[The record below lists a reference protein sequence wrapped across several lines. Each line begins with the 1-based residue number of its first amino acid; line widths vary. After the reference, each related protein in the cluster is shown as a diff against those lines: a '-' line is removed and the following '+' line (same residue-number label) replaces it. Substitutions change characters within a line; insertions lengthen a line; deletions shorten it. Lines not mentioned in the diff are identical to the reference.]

1 MKRSKGR
8 GGATRSGNIKL
19 AAGKPT
25 RAGNSRE
32 ASMRLTALA
41 TLVGAALAVMIA
53 PAMAAWRGYISH
65 PLGFAFA
72 APGEIKVEK
81 GTYRGDVAGPH
92 DTIVYRFVDDN
103 IEYKAVVIDMR
114 DKANDAATLLG
125 EAEFMFGD
133 GKKVLMDT
141 FGRVDRQYGRKLTVD
156 LPNNGGRSSAAFY
169 FVDGRIVSLQATV
182 LPANGDYDTPEMG
195 RFVDSITFFTIR
207 APDDAIELPAPP
219 K

>member
-1 MKRSKGR
+1 
-8 GGATRSGNIKL
+8 
-19 AAGKPT
+19 
-25 RAGNSRE
+25 
-32 ASMRLTALA
+32 MRLTALA
-41 TLVGAALAVMIA
+41 TLAGVALATMAALATMTA
-53 PAMAAWRGYISH
+53 PAMAVWRGYISH

-81 GTYRGDVAGPH
+81 GTYRAAVAGTH
-92 DTIVYRFVDDN
+92 DTIVYRFLDDD
-103 IEYKAVVIDMR
+103 IEYKVTVIDMT

-125 EAEFMFGD
+125 EAEYAFQD

-141 FGRVDRQYGRKLTVD
+141 FGRLDRQFGRKLTID
-156 LPNNGGRSSAAFY
+156 LPNNAGRTSAAFY
-169 FVDGRIVSLQATV
+169 FINGRIVSLQATV

>member
-1 MKRSKGR
+1 
-8 GGATRSGNIKL
+8 
-19 AAGKPT
+19 
-25 RAGNSRE
+25 
-32 ASMRLTALA
+32 MRLAALA
-41 TLVGAALAVMIA
+41 TLVGAALATMTA

-72 APGEIKVEK
+72 APGELKVEK
-81 GTYRGDVAGPH
+81 GSYRGDVAGPH
-92 DTIVYRFVDDN
+92 DTLVYRFVDDN

-125 EAEFMFGD
+125 EAEYMFGA

-156 LPNNGGRSSAAFY
+156 LPNNAGRSSAAFY